1 VAIIAQKPI
10 FGWDEIEGLADLRRL
25 RLVLDS
31 LPDEALMVALEAQ
44 RGKRGRDDYPVRPM
58 WNALMAGV
66 VFQHPT
72 VESLLRELARNGQL
86 RQLCGF
92 WPRKKKAL
100 VPNSWAFSRF
110 LSSVMK
116 QEDLV
121 KGMFD
126 SLVEQVAE
134 VLPDYGEHLAVDG
147 KALASYAAGTSKA
160 EEEAG
165 EGQQEPDGRRDTDA
179 AWGVHAHSGI
189 KEDGSVWEKV
199 KKWFGYTLNL
209 VVDTRYELPVGFSL
223 TKANASEVVEAHG
236 LLKQVEE
243 QHPVVVQRCESV
255 AADRGYDDVKL
266 IREISEGWQALPI
279 IDIRNCWHDGEA
291 TKPAAGAENIVYDYR
306 GTVSCVC
313 LRTGTKREMAYAG
326 LERERGTLKYRCP
339 AAHYGIEC
347 VGRDR
352 CPIGKTVR
360 IAMAQEPRVFTPL
373 PRNSYKW
380 RRLYAGRTAI
390 ERVNSRLDNVF
401 GFETHTI
408 RGMTKM
414 RTRCTLA
421 LVVMLAM
428 ALGRIRANQAEA
440 MRSLLKPA
448 A

>member
-25 RLVLDS
+25 GLVLDS

-58 WNALMAGV
+58 WNALIAGV

-92 WPRKKKAL
+92 WAGKKRAL
-100 VPNSWAFSRF
+100 VPNSWSFSRF
-110 LSSVMK
+110 LSSMMK
-116 QEDLV
+116 QADLV
-121 KGMFD
+121 EAMFAQ
-126 SLVEQVAE
+126 LVKQVAE
-134 VLPDYGEHLAVDG
+134 VLPDYGEHLAIDG
-147 KALASYAAGTSKA
+147 KALASYARGRSKA
-160 EEEAG
+160 EEPP
-165 EGQQEPDGRRDTDA
+165 EGQRPLDGRRDSDA
-179 AWGVHAHSGI
+179 EWGVHEQRGQR
-189 KEDGSVWEKV
+189 EDGSAWERINR
-199 KKWFGYTLNL
+199 WFGYTLNL
-209 VVDTRYELPVGFSL
+209 IVDTRYELPVAFSV
-223 TKANASEVVEAHG
+223 TKANSSEVVEAHR
-236 LLKQVEE
+236 LLKHAEE
-243 QHPVVVQRCESV
+243 EHSFLGQRCESV

-266 IREISEGWQALPI
+266 IREIWEGWQALPI
-279 IDIRNCWHDGEA
+279 IDIRNCWRDGET
-291 TKPAAGAENIVYDYR
+291 TKVASGSENIVYDYR

-313 LRTGTKREMAYAG
+313 LRTGTQRQMAYAG
-326 LERERGTLKYRCP
+326 LERQRGTLKYRCP

-347 VGRDR
+347 AGRDS

-373 PRNSYKW
+373 PRNSCKW

-401 GFETHTI
+401 GFQNHTI

-414 RTRCTLA
+414 RTRCTIALA
-421 LVVMLAM
+421 VMLAM
-428 ALGRIRANQAEA
+428 ALGRIRAKQAEA